1 MLRFALRGPAKS
13 GELSPMMVI
22 DGKQIEILFEEHEIA
37 DRVSAIARAIADTS
51 PLNLLVVPVLKGS
64 FVFAA
69 DLLRA
74 LHKAGLSPEVDFM
87 MLASYRANTSSSG
100 QVEILRDIETDVRG
114 RDVLL
119 MDDIL
124 ESGRTLAFAKD
135 LLVARGAG
143 RVMTCVLLDK
153 PGHRAAELDAD
164 FIGFECPDRFVV
176 GYGMDMGHQFREL
189 PFVGHVMLPSK

>member
-1 MLRFALRGPAKS
+1 
-13 GELSPMMVI
+13 MMVI